1 MNFWNG
7 MTTVVTLELKQRIRS
22 KLWIWAIVIWFV
34 FIGAVTT
41 LIMTAVAATGR
52 NDSEVLGSTPYQ
64 TGPLAFGLIV
74 LFVLG
79 MGLVIAP
86 TFTATS
92 INSDRY
98 QSVLATLQATR
109 LSALQI
115 AAGKLV
121 AAWLTSLLFIVVA
134 LPFIIWSVTLGDIS
148 AGQVLVC
155 FATIFIEVAVV
166 CAIGLGWSAL
176 ISRPV
181 GSAVLTYLS
190 VVALCVLSMV
200 VMSISLALAIE
211 EDAEVQVW
219 RLSTADQTKFD
230 QQYEDGDLSWAA
242 KEEWARKCTWNTET
256 EFQIH
261 TERVWWML
269 LPNPFVIVADA
280 APLPPSATNLER
292 YISSNPDPLAMIK
305 LGVRSM
311 ARPPATERD
320 DCVYIMLTGYDTDYG
335 YDDDGNVWVTQNGLP
350 MSYTSPVKQ
359 PPLNIETPIWPWGL
373 GINLALGAGF
383 FIIAWLRLRVPYAR
397 LPKGQRVA

>member
-7 MTTVVTLELKQRIRS
+7 LTTVVSLELKQRIRS
-22 KLWIWAIVIWFV
+22 KLWIWAIIIWFI
-34 FIGAVTT
+34 FIGAVTA
-41 LIMTAVAATGR
+41 LIMTAVSR
-52 NDSEVLGSTPYQ
+52 GSDDGSYQ
-64 TGPLAFGLIV
+64 RGPLAFGLIT

-121 AAWLTSLLFIVVA
+121 AAWLISLLFIVVA
-134 LPFIIWSVTLGDIS
+134 LPFIIWSVTLGGIS
-148 AGQVLVC
+148 VVQVLVC

-176 ISRPV
+176 VSRPV

-190 VVALCVLSMV
+190 VVALCVLSPILML
-200 VMSISLALAIE
+200 ISLSLVV
-211 EDAEVQVW
+211 DGNAEVRVW
-219 RLSTADQTKFD
+219 GLSAAEQDEF
-230 QQYEDGDLSWAA
+230 YEQSDDGNIGLAA
-242 KEEWARKCTWNTET
+242 AEEWVQKCTWRTET
-256 EFQIH
+256 EYQIH

-280 APLPPSATNLER
+280 APLPAGTTDLQS
-292 YISSNPDPLAMIK
+292 YISTSPDPLAMIK

-311 ARPPATERD
+311 ANPPQTDRD
-320 DCVYIMLTGYDTDYG
+320 DCMYLMQYGYNTDSGYDE
-335 YDDDGNVWVTQNGLP
+335 DGNAWVTKDGKRVP
-350 MSYTSPVKQ
+350 YTSPVKR
-359 PPLNIETPIWPWGL
+359 PPINIDTPIWPWGL
-373 GINLALGAGF
+373 GVNLALGAGF
-383 FIIAWLRLRVPYAR
+383 FIIAWQRLRVPYAK